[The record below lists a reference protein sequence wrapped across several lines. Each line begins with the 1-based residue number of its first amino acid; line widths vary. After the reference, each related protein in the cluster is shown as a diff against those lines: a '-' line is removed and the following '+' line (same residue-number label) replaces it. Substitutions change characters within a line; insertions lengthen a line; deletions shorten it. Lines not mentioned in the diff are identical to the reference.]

1 VAGAGDWA
9 ISRPVEN
16 RAKNDAADTANN
28 LRIFS
33 PRSGHCVGPDI
44 RKSQLAILERNAVNV
59 FHKFCEVV
67 EFLRLPASRRYF
79 PGEVPIDLR
88 KTVHRWVWLE
98 KPVARAISEMLEG
111 VNSKSSVA
119 RYILSLRTY
128 SPTVQPQDS

>member
-1 VAGAGDWA
+1 M
-9 ISRPVEN
+9 
-16 RAKNDAADTANN
+16 
-28 LRIFS
+28 
-33 PRSGHCVGPDI
+33 
-44 RKSQLAILERNAVNV
+44 SQLAILERNAVNV

-79 PGEVPIDLR
+79 PGEIPNLR
-88 KTVHRWVWLE
+88 KTVHRWAWLE

-119 RYILSLRTY
+119 CYILSLRTY